1 MAILSES
8 PCTGIRDGLAAHSF
22 SIEVEPGQTFYFN
35 SQIYTYFMSLP
46 GANVRAIGHEAQP
59 RVFVQ
64 SDLHS
69 IIRAWE
75 IPELDNWLFSN
86 MLYERET
93 MTFGTEISERTC
105 TIILD
110 DGGEDET
117 IIVGRA
123 PLGAD
128 PVEAVGDAMIQ
139 IFALSNFDDLR
150 RV

>member
-1 MAILSES
+1 MAILSQTS
-8 PCTGIRDGLAAHSF
+8 CSGIQDGLAAHSF
-22 SIEVEPGQTFYFN
+22 SIEVEAGHAFYFN
-35 SQIYTYFMSLP
+35 SLIYTKFMSMP
-46 GANVRAIGHEAQP
+46 GQNFRAIGHETQP
-59 RVFVQ
+59 RIFTKDEVHF
-64 SDLHS
+64 

-75 IPELDNWLFSN
+75 QPELDNWLFSN
-86 MLYERET
+86 MLYEEMS

-110 DGGEDET
+110 DGGENET
-117 IIVGRA
+117 IVVGRA

-128 PVEAVGDAMIQ
+128 PVEAIGDAMIQ